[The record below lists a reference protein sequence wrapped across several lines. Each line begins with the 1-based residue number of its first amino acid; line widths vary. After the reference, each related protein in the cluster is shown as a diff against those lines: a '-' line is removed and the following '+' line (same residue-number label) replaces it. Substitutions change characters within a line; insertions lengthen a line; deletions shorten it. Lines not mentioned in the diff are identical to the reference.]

1 MGRQACS
8 GCPAN
13 AVYVHL
19 ASRLDTSARVARNI
33 LAEARNFRAFMTFS
47 QVVSPLGKMSKDR
60 FSCKIQPLPQ
70 KTPPSRLS
78 SY

>member
-19 ASRLDTSARVARNI
+19 ASRLDTSTRVARNI
-33 LAEARNFRAFMTFS
+33 LAEARNFRDFKAFS
-47 QVVSPLGKMSKDR
+47 QVVSPLGKALKDR
-60 FSCKIQPLPQ
+60 FHRKIQPL
-70 KTPPSRLS
+70 S
-78 SY
+78 